1 MPNALVPSSTLSS
14 EALEEF
20 LSILRPTLFRPQS
33 PTLLT
38 RKIPTLA
45 FSHERAHSL
54 SSRSLERLE
63 NVPILSSAFR
73 NETRTPF
80 KQTSPRLRTPR
91 QEDEEKDN
99 VTELV
104 PIRPVGSGPL
114 ASPIS
119 RIHTRNPFQRHAS
132 YETFKSTGNLFQV
145 GMTPPP
151 QTPAPAP
158 SSPAMIPLPP
168 PTPSEADPLC

>member
-1 MPNALVPSSTLSS
+1 MPNALVPSSTLST

-54 SSRSLERLE
+54 SSRPLERLE
-63 NVPILSSAFR
+63 NVPILSPAFR

-91 QEDEEKDN
+91 QEDEEKDSM
-99 VTELV
+99 TELV

-114 ASPIS
+114 GARPFSVSP
-119 RIHTRNPFQRHAS
+119 RHS
-132 YETFKSTGNLFQV
+132 KVNHS
-145 GMTPPP
+145 
-151 QTPAPAP
+151 
-158 SSPAMIPLPP
+158 
-168 PTPSEADPLC
+168 